1 MVKEEAQAPGASGG
15 QRLDELRSG
24 NDASSPIE
32 KLLEQ
37 ILDSANRLLD
47 CVREA
52 GADTERTRNDR
63 VLRSFSLGEVAEILG
78 VSGSYLRQ
86 LSLDGLGPTPELG
99 TARRRSYT
107 LRQVNELRDYLASAR
122 PREALKFRPHRR
134 KGEELQI
141 ITVAPGPTSA
151 TTSLYLAQGLALKG
165 FRVLAID
172 LDDDGALSEMYGW
185 LTSASYYPDS
195 SMEAALRLDKPQSI
209 SSIIEKTC
217 FDGLDFVP
225 GTPGLDFFEFEC
237 MQRYLS
243 GDDVEGTDASLRM
256 VRALKDVEEDYDV
269 VIIRCGG
276 KSFLNA
282 GAIEA
287 ATGILITARVG
298 WWADVEKATYYMRYV
313 ARFLSEIEKT
323 GRQVNLKFHRYL
335 LTEYNPR
342 DVSEQKAFARMRE
355 KLGDHLLTA
364 TVWESDAIRQAEKM
378 KQSLYELT
386 AGAVGRS
393 AYEQAMETLSTAN
406 AEIMDIIYEVW
417 GRPPMFVSQ
426 ASPLASAGKAKS

>member
-24 NDASSPIE
+24 NDASSPTE

-52 GADTERTRNDR
+52 GADTERTGDGR

-107 LRQVNELRDYLASAR
+107 LRQINELRDYLASAR
-122 PREALKFRPHRR
+122 PKEALKFHPHRR
-134 KGEELQI
+134 KGERLQI

-185 LTSASYYPDS
+185 FTSISYYPDS
-195 SMEAALRLDKPQSI
+195 SMEAALRLNKPRSI

-225 GTPGLDFFEFEC
+225 GTPGLGFFEFEC
-237 MQRYLS
+237 MQRYLN
-243 GDDVEGTDASLRM
+243 GEDVEGTDASLRM

-269 VIIRCGG
+269 VVIRCGG
-276 KSFLNA
+276 KAFLNA

-287 ATGILITARVG
+287 ATGILITARAG
-298 WWADVEKATYYMRYV
+298 WADVEKASYYMMYV
-313 ARFLSEIEKT
+313 ARLLSEIEKT
-323 GRQVNLKFHRYL
+323 GRPVNLKFHRYL

-364 TVWESDAIRQAEKM
+364 TVWKSDAIRQAEKM

-393 AYEQAMETLSTAN
+393 AYEQAMETLSSAN

-417 GRPPMFVSQ
+417 GRPPMYVSQ
-426 ASPLASAGKAKS
+426 ASLLASAGRAKS

>member
-1 MVKEEAQAPGASGG
+1 M
-15 QRLDELRSG
+15 RSG
-24 NDASSPIE
+24 NDASSPTE

-52 GADTERTRNDR
+52 GAETELTGDGR

-122 PREALKFRPHRR
+122 PKEALKFRPHRR
-134 KGEELQI
+134 KGEKLQI

-185 LTSASYYPDS
+185 FTSTSYYPDS
-195 SMEAALRLDKPQSI
+195 SMEATLRLNKPRSI
-209 SSIIEKTC
+209 SSIIAKTC

-225 GTPGLDFFEFEC
+225 GTPGLGFFEFEC
-237 MQRYLS
+237 MQRNLN
-243 GDDVEGTDASLRM
+243 GEDLEGTDASLRM
-256 VRALKDVEEDYDV
+256 VRALEDVEEDYDV
-269 VIIRCGG
+269 VVIRCGG
-276 KSFLNA
+276 KAFLNV

-298 WWADVEKATYYMRYV
+298 WADVEKASYYMMYV
-313 ARFLSEIEKT
+313 AHHLSEIEKT
-323 GRQVNLKFHRYL
+323 GRPVNLKFHRYL

-378 KQSLYELT
+378 KRSLYELT

-393 AYEQAMETLSTAN
+393 AYEQAMETLSSAN
-406 AEIMDIIYEVW
+406 AEIMDIIYDVW
-417 GRPPMFVSQ
+417 GRPPMYVSQ

>member
-1 MVKEEAQAPGASGG
+1 MVKEVAQASGASGG
-15 QRLDELRSG
+15 QRLDEPRSG

-32 KLLEQ
+32 KFK
-37 ILDSANRLLD
+37 DSANRLLD

-52 GADTERTRNDR
+52 GADTERTRNGR

-107 LRQVNELRDYLASAR
+107 LRQVNELRDYLARAR
-122 PREALKFRPHRR
+122 PNEALKFRPHRR
-134 KGEELQI
+134 KGEKLQI

-151 TTSLYLAQGLALKG
+151 TTSLYLAQGLSLKG

-185 LTSASYYPDS
+185 FTSASYYPDS
-195 SMEAALRLDKPQSI
+195 SMEAALRLDTPQSI

-269 VIIRCGG
+269 VVIRCGG

-298 WWADVEKATYYMRYV
+298 WWADVEKAAYYMRYV

-323 GRQVNLKFHRYL
+323 GRPVNLKFHRYL
-335 LTEYNPR
+335 LTEHNPR
-342 DVSEQKAFARMRE
+342 DVSEQKAFARMRA